1 MVNFVRDLRPF
12 YVRQVSDLLDHCT
25 HERNQILEK
34 ATERKEEAEGIE
46 DTLKR
51 REEAEAEAELE
62 RLYPYHKQLRED
74 KERRLAARLARQAA
88 SDPNRLK
95 NRPVAG
101 SEPSRRGLEL
111 PEKEDAYG
119 LPYEK
124 LRGFVLSAS
133 RKLDGHRSVAAVDS
147 SDETKVSV
155 SELRRLAAEA
165 RTRELRDM
173 RELRSKWR
181 EERKNQD
188 FCEEE

>member
-25 HERNQILEK
+25 HERNHILEK
-34 ATERKEEAEGIE
+34 ATEREEEAEGNE

-51 REEAEAEAELE
+51 REEAEAELE

-74 KERRLAARLARQAA
+74 KERRLAARLERQAA

-101 SEPSRRGLEL
+101 SARGPEL

-133 RKLDGHRSVAAVDS
+133 RKLDGHTSAAAVGS
-147 SDETKVSV
+147 SDETKVSA

-181 EERKNQD
+181 KERKNQD
-188 FCEEE
+188 FWEEE